1 MKQIISSIPLAQTI
15 VELCRKA
22 SIKHIVISPGSRN
35 APLTISFATDPY
47 FKAYSVVDER
57 CAAFFAM
64 GMAQQLQEPTAVVC
78 TSGSALLNYFPAVAE
93 AFYSQTPLVVI
104 SSDRPEHLIDVGD
117 GQTIRQ
123 PFVFNNHVAYEANLK
138 SDNRDDDNT
147 LIQDFNSNQI
157 FKALQTC
164 HQNQLPVHINAPFDE
179 PLYDKD
185 ETLMVDLK
193 AFEFSKNNFS
203 NLTQQS
209 DIDNFISKWN
219 TSNRK
224 LVIVGVN
231 HPNDI
236 KIEDLDFLT
245 QDDSVIV
252 MTETTSNLNHE
263 RFFYS
268 IDGMIAPI
276 ELDEEKEILFQKL
289 QPDVLLTLGGMLVS
303 KKLKAFLRQYKPE
316 FHFHINPYKAYD
328 TFFSDVIHLPYQMS
342 EFCTAVKSKLKPN
355 PTDYFPFWNT
365 VKQSRE
371 KQTLDYIHTIPYS
384 DFWCYDFIFK
394 NLPKDILLHLGNSS
408 CVRYSNFFDLD
419 TQTQVFCNRGTSG
432 IDGSTSTAI
441 GSSVVQNKPAYL
453 ICGDLSFLYDSNA
466 LWNDYTPSCFKIIII
481 NNHGGGI
488 FRILPGDKHDDY
500 FNTYFETQHQH
511 TAEHLAKMYDFKYV
525 KADSKKSL
533 ETTFPK
539 FIENKHKSILEIFT
553 PTELND
559 QVLLRYF
566 EVLKSTKYKDKKNA
580 PE

>member
-1 MKQIISSIPLAQTI
+1 MKSYISSIPLAQTI

-22 SIKHIVISPGSRN
+22 RIKHIVISPGSRN
-35 APLTISFATDPY
+35 APLTISFATHPF
-47 FKAYSVVDER
+47 FKTYSIVDER

-64 GMAQQLQEPTAVVC
+64 GIAQQLQEPTAVVC
-78 TSGSALLNYFPAVAE
+78 TSGSAMLNYFPAVSE
-93 AFYSQTPLVVI
+93 AFYSQIPLVII
-104 SSDRPEHLIDVGD
+104 SADRPEYLIDVGD
-117 GQTIRQ
+117 GQTIKQ
-123 PFVFNNHVAYEANLK
+123 PYVFTNHVAYEANLK

-157 FKALQTC
+157 FNALHTC
-164 HQNQLPVHINAPFDE
+164 YQHQLPVHINAPFDE
-179 PLYDKD
+179 PLYDKID
-185 ETLMVDLK
+185 AQNVDLN
-193 AFEFSKNNFS
+193 AFDFTDKGIFPQIHP
-203 NLTQQS
+203 TH
-209 DIDNFISKWN
+209 IDNFIEYWN
-219 TSNRK
+219 AANRK
-224 LVIVGVN
+224 LVLVGVN
-231 HPNDI
+231 HPNYI

-268 IDGMIAPI
+268 IDGIIAPI
-276 ELDEEKEILFQKL
+276 ELDDKKENLFEKL
-289 QPDVLLTLGGMLVS
+289 QPDVVLTLGGMLVS

-316 FHFHINPYKAYD
+316 FHFHINPHKAYD
-328 TFFSDVIHLPYQMS
+328 IFFSDVIHLPYQVS
-342 EFCTAVKSKLKPN
+342 EFCTAVKSKLKSKS
-355 PTDYFPFWNT
+355 TDYFPFWKTIKRN
-365 VKQSRE
+365 RE
-371 KQTLDYIHTIPYS
+371 LQTKDYLQNITYS

-432 IDGSTSTAI
+432 IDGSISTAI

-466 LWNDYTPSCFKIIII
+466 LWNDYTPSDFKIIII

-500 FNTYFETQHQH
+500 FNTYFETQHQL
-511 TAEHLAKMYDFKYV
+511 TAEHLAKMYDYEYI
-525 KADSKKSL
+525 KADSKESL
-533 ETTFPK
+533 EKTLPK

-559 QVLLRYF
+559 KVLLAYF
-566 EVLKSTKYKDKKNA
+566 EVLK
-580 PE
+580 